1 MDVFFLPLVTAA
13 LAEWGDKTQILALLL
28 AMRFQK
34 PVAVF
39 AGVACAALLNSA
51 LAAFAGSLLP
61 QMINH
66 DASLLF
72 LALGFLFAGAGA
84 FLPSRDPDSGLT
96 WRLGAFFTTFLA
108 FFIVEFGDKTQF
120 ITAGYGAVYPGW
132 PFIAAGAA
140 IGVVL
145 GCAPAIALGPS
156 LRQRF
161 PLPIMKRTIGGVF
174 LLVAAA
180 LAINGMSLI

>member
-28 AMRFQK
+28 AIRFQK

-39 AGVACAALLNSA
+39 AGVACAALLNGA

-66 DASLLF
+66 DAALLF

-84 FLPSRDPDSGLT
+84 FLPSRDPASGLT

-108 FFIVEFGDKTQF
+108 FLIVEFGDKTQF
-120 ITAGYGAVYPGW
+120 ITAGYGAAYPGW

-145 GCAPAIALGPS
+145 GCAPAIALGPAFRRR
-156 LRQRF
+156 L
-161 PLPIMKRTIGGVF
+161 PLTVMKRSIGAIF
-174 LLVAAA
+174 LLIAAM
-180 LAINGMSLI
+180 LTINGLSLI